1 MKQRI
6 RKIWLALCMAVCLF
20 ALAGCSAAVDTA
32 ETIDPQI
39 EMAMQSGS
47 QQYLDLFNQM
57 DDASIEQAL
66 ATSVKNKD
74 TVMENALKSWDSV
87 KDDLGAFVSSETAV
101 VTKSDD
107 GYVARMN
114 TVYEKRNMEFT
125 LIADEDLNKVE
136 TISFSPVYTTGE
148 KMAKAGMNTLMGM
161 GVVFVVLIFISWLI
175 SMFKYINVFEAK
187 MKAKKAAAAPAPAAA
202 PQAAPAPAAA
212 GSVAVTAPMPGKIL
226 GVKASAGQAVKRG
239 QVLLI
244 LEAMKM
250 ENEIVAPQDGTVA
263 SINVAVGDSV
273 EPGATLATLN

>member
-6 RKIWLALCMAVCLF
+6 RRIWLALCMAVCLF
-20 ALAGCSAAVDTA
+20 ALAGCSAAADTA

-74 TVMENALKSWDSV
+74 TVMENALKSWDSI

-101 VTKSDD
+101 VTKGDD
-107 GYVARMN
+107 GYIARMN
-114 TVYEKRNMEFT
+114 TVYEKRAMEFT
-125 LIADEDLNKVE
+125 LIADEDLSKVE

-161 GVVFVVLIFISWLI
+161 GVVFAVLIFISWLI
-175 SMFKYINVFEAK
+175 SMFKYISVFEAK
-187 MKAKKAAAAPAPAAA
+187 MKAKKNAAAAAPVAAPAAPAPAAA
-202 PQAAPAPAAA
+202 PAPTVAPAEEENLTDDTELVSVITAEIAAYE
-212 GSVAVTAPMPGKIL
+212 GKETVDNGLVVRSI
-226 GVKASAGQAVKRG
+226 KR
-239 QVLLI
+239 VS
-244 LEAMKM
+244 
-250 ENEIVAPQDGTVA
+250 NR
-263 SINVAVGDSV
+263 NW
-273 EPGATLATLN
+273 N

>member
-1 MKQRI
+1 
-6 RKIWLALCMAVCLF
+6 
-20 ALAGCSAAVDTA
+20 
-32 ETIDPQI
+32 
-39 EMAMQSGS
+39 
-47 QQYLDLFNQM
+47 
-57 DDASIEQAL
+57 
-66 ATSVKNKD
+66 
-74 TVMENALKSWDSV
+74 MENALKSWDSV

-187 MKAKKAAAAPAPAAA
+187 MKAKKAAAAPAPTAA
-202 PQAAPAPAAA
+202 PQAAPAAPAPAPAAA
-212 GSVAVTAPMPGKIL
+212 PAEEENLTDDTELVSVITAAVAAYEGKETVDNGLVVRSI
-226 GVKASAGQAVKRG
+226 KR
-239 QVLLI
+239 VSN
-244 LEAMKM
+244 K
-250 ENEIVAPQDGTVA
+250 NW
-263 SINVAVGDSV
+263 N
-273 EPGATLATLN
+273 

>member
-6 RKIWLALCMAVCLF
+6 RRIWLALCMAVCLF
-20 ALAGCSAAVDTA
+20 ALAGCSAAADTA

-74 TVMENALKSWDSV
+74 TVMENALKSWDSI

-101 VTKSDD
+101 VTKGDD
-107 GYVARMN
+107 GYIARMN
-114 TVYEKRNMEFT
+114 TVYEKRAMEFT
-125 LIADEDLNKVE
+125 LIADEDLSKVE

-175 SMFKYINVFEAK
+175 SMFKYISVFEAK
-187 MKAKKAAAAPAPAAA
+187 MKAKKNAAAAAPAA
-202 PQAAPAPAAA
+202 PTPSTPKPRPSPTMACRSRSRPP
-212 GSVAVTAPMPGKIL
+212 
-226 GVKASAGQAVKRG
+226 SARKTSR
-239 QVLLI
+239 
-244 LEAMKM
+244 
-250 ENEIVAPQDGTVA
+250 
-263 SINVAVGDSV
+263 
-273 EPGATLATLN
+273 ATPLATLRTRRSCSPSMRRRRSLPTPARKT

>member
-6 RKIWLALCMAVCLF
+6 RRIWLALCMAVCLF
-20 ALAGCSAAVDTA
+20 ALAGCSAAADTA

-107 GYVARMN
+107 GYIARMN
-114 TVYEKRNMEFT
+114 TVYEKRAMEFT
-125 LIADEDLNKVE
+125 LIADEDLSKVE

-161 GVVFVVLIFISWLI
+161 GVVFAVLIFISWLI

-202 PQAAPAPAAA
+202 PAAPAPAAA
-212 GSVAVTAPMPGKIL
+212 PAEEENLTDDTELVSVITAAVAAYEGKETVDNGLVVRSI
-226 GVKASAGQAVKRG
+226 KR
-239 QVLLI
+239 VSN
-244 LEAMKM
+244 K
-250 ENEIVAPQDGTVA
+250 NW
-263 SINVAVGDSV
+263 N
-273 EPGATLATLN
+273 

>member
-6 RKIWLALCMAVCLF
+6 RRIWLALCMAVCLF
-20 ALAGCSAAVDTA
+20 ALAGCSAAADTA

-74 TVMENALKSWDSV
+74 TVMENALKSWDSI

-101 VTKSDD
+101 VTKGDD
-107 GYVARMN
+107 GYIARMN
-114 TVYEKRNMEFT
+114 TVYEKRAMEFT
-125 LIADEDLNKVE
+125 LIADEDLSKVE

-161 GVVFVVLIFISWLI
+161 GVVFAVLIFISWLI
-175 SMFKYINVFEAK
+175 SMFKYISVFEAK
-187 MKAKKAAAAPAPAAA
+187 MKAKKNAAAAAPVAAPAAEEEELVDDLEL
-202 PQAAPAPAAA
+202 
-212 GSVAVTAPMPGKIL
+212 VAVITAAIAASTPAEAENLTDDTELVSVITAAIAAYEGKETVDNGLVVRSI
-226 GVKASAGQAVKRG
+226 KR
-239 QVLLI
+239 VS
-244 LEAMKM
+244 
-250 ENEIVAPQDGTVA
+250 NR
-263 SINVAVGDSV
+263 NW
-273 EPGATLATLN
+273 N

>member
-6 RKIWLALCMAVCLF
+6 RRIWLALCMAVCLF

-74 TVMENALKSWDSV
+74 TVMENALKSWDSI

-114 TVYEKRNMEFT
+114 TVYEKSDGIHSDRRR
-125 LIADEDLNKVE
+125 
-136 TISFSPVYTTGE
+136 G
-148 KMAKAGMNTLMGM
+148 
-161 GVVFVVLIFISWLI
+161 
-175 SMFKYINVFEAK
+175 
-187 MKAKKAAAAPAPAAA
+187 
-202 PQAAPAPAAA
+202 PQQ
-212 GSVAVTAPMPGKIL
+212 G
-226 GVKASAGQAVKRG
+226 
-239 QVLLI
+239 
-244 LEAMKM
+244 
-250 ENEIVAPQDGTVA
+250 
-263 SINVAVGDSV
+263 
-273 EPGATLATLN
+273 

>member
-6 RKIWLALCMAVCLF
+6 RRIWLALCMADCLF
-20 ALAGCSAAVDTA
+20 ALAGCSAAADTA

-74 TVMENALKSWDSV
+74 TVMENGLKSWDSI
-87 KDDLGAFVSSETAV
+87 KDDLSAFVSSETAV
-101 VTKSDD
+101 VTKGDD
-107 GYVARMN
+107 GYIARMN
-114 TVYEKRNMEFT
+114 TVYEKRAMEFT
-125 LIADEDLNKVE
+125 LIADEDLSKVE

-175 SMFKYINVFEAK
+175 SMFKYISVFEAK
-187 MKAKKAAAAPAPAAA
+187 MKAKKNAAAPAPAAPAAPAPAAA
-202 PQAAPAPAAA
+202 PAPTAAPAEEENLTDDTELVSVITAAIA
-212 GSVAVTAPMPGKIL
+212 AYEGKETVDNGLVVRSI
-226 GVKASAGQAVKRG
+226 KR
-239 QVLLI
+239 VS
-244 LEAMKM
+244 
-250 ENEIVAPQDGTVA
+250 NR
-263 SINVAVGDSV
+263 NW
-273 EPGATLATLN
+273 N